1 MIFFFRL
8 AEGRKMD
15 MTSRVPTFGSDFLS
29 RLRNL
34 TFLTWSVG
42 WCSFPCQ
49 KLLLVLY
56 SFNSNPPVVRLNI
69 ILSDASC
76 VPTRL
81 QAAKH
86 KDDADED
93 NDETEGKALYSEVRV
108 GWLVS
113 SVLTSG
119 TSVNRKDNI

>member
-1 MIFFFRL
+1 
-8 AEGRKMD
+8 
-15 MTSRVPTFGSDFLS
+15 MTSRVTTFGSDFLS

-69 ILSDASC
+69 ILFDASC
-76 VPTRL
+76 VPTPGFRQPNIKMML
-81 QAAKH
+81 MMIMMRQKEKH
-86 KDDADED
+86 CTLKC
-93 NDETEGKALYSEVRV
+93 GLV
-108 GWLVS
+108 GWSQVC
-113 SVLTSG
+113 
-119 TSVNRKDNI
+119 

>member
-1 MIFFFRL
+1 
-8 AEGRKMD
+8 
-15 MTSRVPTFGSDFLS
+15 MTSRVTTFGSDFLS

-69 ILSDASC
+69 ILLDASC

-86 KDDADED
+86 KDDADD
-93 NDETEGKALYSEVRV
+93 DADETEGKALYSEVRV

>member
-1 MIFFFRL
+1 
-8 AEGRKMD
+8 
-15 MTSRVPTFGSDFLS
+15 MTSRVTTFGSDFLS

-76 VPTRL
+76 FPTRL
-81 QAAKH
+81 QAPKH
-86 KDDADED
+86 KDEADDD